1 MKTNSIKENEIQ
13 KNWFVVD
20 ANGKNLGRLASNIA
34 QVLRGKRKPDFT
46 PHMDMGD
53 CVVVINAE
61 KVSVTGNNKENQKTY
76 WSHSGYPG
84 ALSLTT
90 MRKMRKTFP
99 ERIIQN
105 AVQGMLPHNRL
116 GRKILKSLK
125 VYSGSDHPHEAQQPQ
140 QLEF

>member
-105 AVQGMLPHNRL
+105 AVKGMLPHNRL

>member
-1 MKTNSIKENEIQ
+1 MKTKSIKENEIQ

-105 AVQGMLPHNRL
+105 AVKGMLPHNRL